1 MAAGG
6 APRGRPQRGNEP
18 RVDPASRKKV
28 GVNYP
33 LDPEDYVKAR
43 TASAAAGI
51 SMREYFRQLIRRD
64 VVDENGRP
72 LWADDMDQQ
81 LTTGETA
88 A

>member
-1 MAAGG
+1 
-6 APRGRPQRGNEP
+6 
-18 RVDPASRKKV
+18 
-28 GVNYP
+28 
-33 LDPEDYVKAR
+33 
-43 TASAAAGI
+43 
-51 SMREYFRQLIRRD
+51 MREYFRQLIRRD